1 MIFNDLK
8 FKIIR
13 ANYIKILRTFVLYLK
28 RDIDFEIYIPK
39 IFIRYALTISLVVN
53 YIIPIR

>member
-39 IFIRYALTISLVVN
+39 IIIKYELVISLIVN
-53 YIIPIR
+53 